1 MQTIALYDM
10 MASAFE
16 EIIRESDTSTK
27 EAYEKAVEDAE
38 MKVSEIARR
47 LRLQDPIMTPYY
59 LPLIGESNTIEDKD
73 VPKLLE
79 SIKDASHKRDELG
92 LIYTGAC
99 SSKIVQ
105 RTIIQFPKFVD
116 FKYKPHVLIQPYDD
130 QEWEEFAVKM
140 MNQII
145 LGCILALPKGSVRI
159 NFINLSLSSKSSFIS
174 NNLPSDLC
182 RMFIEKKEI
191 REFLSSMVNRIK
203 DVLKNKNTSDEVD
216 TKYEIVVLLD
226 YPYLFDGITEDMRI
240 IIEQGQQ
247 AGIHFI
253 VLNDE
258 RKELEDDDTFDLLS
272 LKDNYFQE
280 TDGFDNA
287 DEKEYD
293 KFLNF
298 TYQLCDQTALLNAC
312 IDYLND
318 DEEKIETKTENV
330 DIEKDY
336 SPIDNGLNVSIG
348 LPVDKRT
355 VEFCLGQ
362 NEHVHSFIIG
372 QSGKGKSVLL
382 NNIIIKAIQKYSPE
396 DLQLYLLDCKLGG
409 VEFNRYKEVKHVRAL
424 LVDNSD
430 IQIILEIL
438 RDLSGQMRDRGKQ
451 LREAG
456 VQKIDEYNKAH
467 PDNRM
472 SRIWVVIDECHV
484 VFEQNSTSERK
495 TKNEIIEILSK
506 VSTEGRNQGVHLI
519 MATQTLAN
527 ADIPTVILNQI
538 TDRYILNCSPIDAE
552 KMCSNSSR
560 ITNGLGIG
568 DVYYHN
574 TGNTL
579 DTQFHAYNLS
589 KEEATIQISAAVT
602 KAEGH
607 LSNGQFYFNGSL
619 VFHFNQEIIETIG
632 KIRKQNLKACAGR
645 SISLKQE
652 PVLITLKQDMSENIL
667 LTGIDDQGQS
677 MRTAM
682 DLLVS
687 LIACNIK
694 NGLNYKFYVFDLKD
708 DEEGQYLNV
717 LERLEDSGIV
727 SVVRKREQGPLLKK
741 LVDNIRNNVE
751 EPTILM
757 ILGQQRFRELKMD
770 VELGEKQES
779 TGSLFGSN
787 GFVTSSPNVV
797 KTFKDALSYILDNG
811 PDFHIHTILQVD
823 KPDNILFED
832 YITGKFVFKKFRHL
846 ILLRSDDKAAIRLG
860 IPDEIRLDNLNG
872 EQERLRAVYYAD
884 GDDGWTLFSPFAIPD
899 KERLSNIISKL

>member
-1 MQTIALYDM
+1 MQTIAFYDM

-73 VPKLLE
+73 VPMLLE

-203 DVLKNKNTSDEVD
+203 NVLKNKNTSDEVD

-287 DEKEYD
+287 DEEEYD

-312 IDYLND
+312 IDYLNY
-318 DEEKIETKTENV
+318 EEKEQIESETVIT
-330 DIEKDY
+330 EKDY
-336 SPIDNGLNVSIG
+336 SPVDKGLNVTIG
-348 LPVDKRT
+348 QPFDKKT
-355 VEFCLGQ
+355 IEFCLGQ
-362 NEHVHSFIIG
+362 DGHVHSFIIG
-372 QSGKGKSVLL
+372 QTGTGKSVLL
-382 NNIIIKAIQKYSPE
+382 HDIIIEAIRKYSPE
-396 DLQLYLLDCKLGG
+396 DLQLYFLDCKLGG
-409 VEFNRYKEVKHVRAL
+409 VEFNRYKDVKHARAL

-430 IQIILEIL
+430 VQIILEIL
-438 RDLSGQMRDRGKQ
+438 RDLSEQMRERGKL
-451 LREAG
+451 LRESG
-456 VQKIDEYNKAH
+456 VQKIDEYNKLH
-467 PDNRM
+467 PNDRM

-484 VFEQNSTSERK
+484 IFEQNLTSERRA
-495 TKNEIIEILSK
+495 KNEMIEILTK
-506 VSTEGRNQGVHLI
+506 VATEGRSQGVHLI

-527 ADIPTVILNQI
+527 AEIPTAILNNI
-538 TDRYILNCSPIDAE
+538 TDRYILNCAPIDAE
-552 KMCSNSSR
+552 KLCANSSK
-560 ITNGLGIG
+560 IIISQGVG
-568 DVYYHN
+568 DVFYHN
-574 TGNTL
+574 TTGKFPN
-579 DTQFHAYNLS
+579 TQFHAFYLS
-589 KEEATIQISAAVT
+589 QDYMEKQIKAAVE
-602 KAEGH
+602 KATEYS
-607 LSNGQFYFNGSL
+607 SNGQFYFNGSQI
-619 VFHFNQEIIETIG
+619 FNIDDEIINSIS
-632 KIRKQNLKACAGR
+632 KIRKENLKACVGR
-645 SISLKQE
+645 SISLKQV
-652 PVLITLKQDMSENIL
+652 PVQLTLKQDMSENIL

-687 LIACNIK
+687 LIACNII

-717 LERLEDSGIV
+717 LEQLEDSGIV
-727 SVVRKREQGPLLKK
+727 SVVRKREQGALLKK
-741 LVDNIRNNVE
+741 LVDNINNNVG

-757 ILGQQRFRELKMD
+757 ILGQQRFRELNMD
-770 VELGEKQES
+770 VELEAKQES

-787 GFVTSSPNVV
+787 GFVTSSPNAV

-832 YITGKFVFKKFRHL
+832 YITGKYVFKKFRHL
-846 ILLRSDDKAAIRLG
+846 ILLRSDDKTTIRLG
-860 IPDEIRLDNLNG
+860 LPDELKLDHLNG
-872 EQERLRAVYYAD
+872 EIERLRAVYYAD
-884 GDDGWTLFSPFAIPD
+884 GDDGWTLFSPFAMPD
-899 KERLSNIISKL
+899 KEIISSITNN

>member
-1 MQTIALYDM
+1 MYTIELYDM

-16 EIIRESDTSTK
+16 DIIKESDTRTK
-27 EAYEKAVEDAE
+27 ESYEKAVEDAE
-38 MKVSEIARR
+38 RKVSEIARK

-59 LPLIGESNTIEDKD
+59 LPLIGETNTIGDKD
-73 VPKLLE
+73 VPILLE

-99 SSKIVQ
+99 SSKVVQ

-116 FKYKPHVLIQPYDD
+116 FKYKPHVLIRPYED

-140 MNQII
+140 MNQIL
-145 LGCILALPKGSVRI
+145 LGCILALPKGTVRI
-159 NFINLSLSSKSSFIS
+159 NFINPSLSSKSSFIS
-174 NNLPSDLC
+174 KRIPSDLC
-182 RMFIEKKEI
+182 RTLIEKEEI
-191 REFLSSMVNRIK
+191 LAFFSSLENRIK
-203 DVLKNKNTSDEVD
+203 NEIKNRNTSDEVD
-216 TKYEIVVLLD
+216 IKYEIVVLLD
-226 YPYLFDGITEDMRI
+226 YPYQFDDFTGDMRI

-258 RKELEDDDTFDLLS
+258 RKELNDDDTFDLLS

-280 TDGFDNA
+280 ADGFDNA
-287 DEKEYD
+287 DEEDFD
-293 KFLNF
+293 KILNC

-318 DEEKIETKTENV
+318 DKEIIETKTESF
-330 DIEKDY
+330 DIENNY
-336 SPIDNGLNVSIG
+336 SLIDNGLNVSIG
-348 LPVDKRT
+348 LPVDKKN

-467 PDNRM
+467 SDKRM
-472 SRIWVVIDECHV
+472 SRIWVIIDECHV

-495 TKNEIIEILSK
+495 IKNEIIEILSK
-506 VSTEGRNQGVHLI
+506 VATEGRNQGVHLI

-538 TDRYILNCSPIDAE
+538 TDRYILNCAPIDAE

-574 TGNTL
+574 TGNIL

-694 NGLNYKFYVFDLKD
+694 NRLNYKFYVFDLKD

-717 LERLEDSGIV
+717 LELLEDSGIV

-770 VELGEKQES
+770 VELEEKQES

-860 IPDEIRLDNLNG
+860 LPDEIRLDNLNG

-899 KERLSNIISKL
+899 KERISYII